1 MSARTGLIP
10 VLPEANALYIS
21 LALLDSALGASVSDN
36 VSINMSTLQNLMSC
50 SRRMKLD
57 SVSSVGGSVGG
68 AGGPDSDNNLLVF
81 EEEKPLMMIGI
92 ADYPSMGFRED
103 LTAPPPSTGWNDNDL
118 LGLGLTSDAAA
129 DKGIYIVVL
138 TLSVYSPL
146 TLVVSSKLFLN
157 LAQDYCLHLCL
168 TGGQEIDPPP
178 SSIPSSTPVR
188 ALPPFPQQQERENM
202 SRSITG
208 TGSASAILY
217 GKQLL
222 VCPSCQGSQGQQEL
236 PILLIK
242 LSSMSKVDSS
252 CCPCGASREK
262 TTLAM

>member
-1 MSARTGLIP
+1 MSRQHMNLPLGSGRASPLSTSFTSHSFSSPYLAHNRLLPTPLDSPYDPITPTPMSARTGLIP

-146 TLVVSSKLFLN
+146 TLVSSKLFLN
-157 LAQDYCLHLCL
+157 LAQDYCLHLCS
-168 TGGQEIDPPP
+168 GGLDTLVH
-178 SSIPSSTPVR
+178 SWR
-188 ALPPFPQQQERENM
+188 AL
-202 SRSITG
+202 G
-208 TGSASAILY
+208 
-217 GKQLL
+217 QLR
-222 VCPSCQGSQGQQEL
+222 G
-236 PILLIK
+236 
-242 LSSMSKVDSS
+242 
-252 CCPCGASREK
+252 
-262 TTLAM
+262 